1 MGFEGDARALWS
13 ALDSDNS
20 GITGFEEV
28 SPKNAFSW
36 RNMHVLNA
44 ERIHSEENS
53 ENRIMNYTFCE
64 HAFSK
69 WGCS

>member
-36 RNMHVLNA
+36 RNMHVLKRMQK
-44 ERIHSEENS
+44 EYILKRTQKTE
-53 ENRIMNYTFCE
+53 
-64 HAFSK
+64 
-69 WGCS
+69 